1 MDWFERLV
9 GFPESDPE
17 EVRQRLVFDG
27 TALTCTVSGKSWQAG
42 RFFTPQL
49 SELRSRDFAV
59 KKVEPIR
66 IREWVGDIQSLHQD
80 PSHRSSVFQVAS
92 QFNCL
97 EMVSPSVTPEAG
109 VGIYDQDPTQG
120 PACAVSAGAG
130 TIVRN
135 YFVEIQGQRGQSRDL
150 QVDCLEDLAA
160 YWQNDVHQ
168 YWRMEN
174 GYCLPTSE
182 GLRWIETSLNAATE
196 IELDRLRGMLRV
208 GVQQST
214 EVTTSLTGHK
224 VNQVFCSALPVAYS
238 ELPIEAWNHFPR
250 LILDATYEATFR
262 IAAENY
268 ARTGCNRLFLTLI
281 GGGVFGNRLE
291 WILSAIQ
298 RSLLL
303 HQDSGLDVFIVSYGA
318 SKPEV
323 RRFVESQT

>member
-42 RFFTPQL
+42 RFSTPQL

-59 KKVEPIR
+59 KKMEPIR

-80 PSHRSSVFQVAS
+80 PMHRSSVFQVAS

-97 EMVSPSVTPEAG
+97 EMASPSVTPEAG

-160 YWQNDVHQ
+160 HWQNDVHQ
-168 YWRMEN
+168 HWNFLSN
-174 GYCLPTSE
+174 GTLV
-182 GLRWIETSLNAATE
+182 GLCV
-196 IELDRLRGMLRV
+196 D
-208 GVQQST
+208 
-214 EVTTSLTGHK
+214 
-224 VNQVFCSALPVAYS
+224 
-238 ELPIEAWNHFPR
+238 
-250 LILDATYEATFR
+250 
-262 IAAENY
+262 
-268 ARTGCNRLFLTLI
+268 
-281 GGGVFGNRLE
+281 
-291 WILSAIQ
+291 
-298 RSLLL
+298 
-303 HQDSGLDVFIVSYGA
+303 
-318 SKPEV
+318 
-323 RRFVESQT
+323 